1 MKNAGSSAKPQH
13 TGPAPLD
20 SPPEGL
26 PPSAR
31 LERIAFLHTAE
42 NSTDNLP
49 AAILQF
55 DDPPGMRAVSADA
68 GLFPGA
74 NSSDNGFHLLLVPLE
89 PPSDQPLPQAAID
102 WVAAERQA
110 PEGMLMLSLHGA
122 SLAWSPHR
130 TAVAA
135 GPERLPA
142 VRLAIIEFCYR
153 EMKLRSIER
162 GVAEGRG
169 AEETDARLV
178 FEFDDRAL
186 GQRDAL
192 SRRYQQTLAMRS
204 QLARLMPSLQRPPLH
219 PPTLASQ
226 IGERLR
232 DRTRLADRAD
242 WAGGEL
248 EVRERLYEACG
259 QRATDWTIARRQ
271 STVEWLIVLLLAIET
286 LLLVVDLLASVGG

>member
-1 MKNAGSSAKPQH
+1 
-13 TGPAPLD
+13 
-20 SPPEGL
+20 
-26 PPSAR
+26 
-31 LERIAFLHTAE
+31 
-42 NSTDNLP
+42 
-49 AAILQF
+49 
-55 DDPPGMRAVSADA
+55 
-68 GLFPGA
+68 
-74 NSSDNGFHLLLVPLE
+74 
-89 PPSDQPLPQAAID
+89 
-102 WVAAERQA
+102 
-110 PEGMLMLSLHGA
+110 
-122 SLAWSPHR
+122 
-130 TAVAA
+130 
-135 GPERLPA
+135 ERLPA

-153 EMKLRSIER
+153 EMRLRSIER
-162 GVAEGRG
+162 GVADGRG
-169 AEETDARLV
+169 ALEADARLV

-204 QLARLMPSLQRPPLH
+204 QLARLMPFLQRPPLH

-271 STVEWLIVLLLAIET
+271 STVEWLIVLLLAVET
-286 LLLVVDLLASVGG
+286 LLLVVDLLAAVGG

>member
-1 MKNAGSSAKPQH
+1 VAKPQA
-13 TGPAPLD
+13 TGPAPLEF
-20 SPPEGL
+20 PPEGL

-31 LERIAFLHTAE
+31 LERIAFLHSAE
-42 NSTDNLP
+42 NSPDNLP
-49 AAILQF
+49 PAILQF
-55 DDPPGMRAVSADA
+55 DDPPGMRAVSAEA
-68 GLFPGA
+68 TLFPGA
-74 NSSDNGFHLLLVPLE
+74 FTGDNGFDLLLVPLE
-89 PPSDQPLPQAAID
+89 PPYDQPLPQSASD
-102 WVAAERQA
+102 WVAAEHQA
-110 PEGMLMLSLHGA
+110 PEGMLMLSVHGA

-142 VRLAIIEFCYR
+142 VKLAIIEFCYR
-153 EMKLRSIER
+153 EMKLRGIER
-162 GVAEGRG
+162 GVAEGRC
-169 AEETDARLV
+169 AEEADARLV

-204 QLARLMPSLQRPPLH
+204 QLARLMPFLQRPPLH

-248 EVRERLYEACG
+248 EVRERIYEACG
-259 QRATDWTIARRQ
+259 QRTTDWTIARRQ
-271 STVEWLIVLLLAIET
+271 STVEWLIVLLLAVET
-286 LLLVVDLLASVGG
+286 LLLAVDLLASVGG